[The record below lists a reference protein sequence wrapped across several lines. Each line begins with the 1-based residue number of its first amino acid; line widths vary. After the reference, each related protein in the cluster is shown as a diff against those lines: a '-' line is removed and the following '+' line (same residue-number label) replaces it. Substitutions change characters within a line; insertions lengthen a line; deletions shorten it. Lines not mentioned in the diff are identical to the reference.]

1 MANKTVKTRVF
12 NKHDIETNWAKA
24 VNFIPK
30 KGEIIIYDKDDTHSC
45 PRFKV
50 GDGETVVS
58 SLPFITDVL
67 GKTVFESDE
76 FTSGEEN
83 DLVKFR
89 FKTGENQYGAVLF
102 GKEGSNSGAMIGLE
116 QIEGTRRLN
125 FRASSTPGAIVWSQP
140 EANSQLYFDVNA
152 VNFRTAG
159 YLADATSFRP
169 IADGTKDLGVPG
181 GKFRNIHGKTIYE
194 DGAALPNKYVSK
206 AGTQLTDQNLDDLN
220 SYTNSGT
227 YYASGGNKVTN
238 KPTNIDAFGMSIV
251 RTASGYVTQT
261 LYPANSATDIDTP
274 YIRTYQAGTWTAWS
288 QFITTKKLD
297 LEYEVLGN
305 L

>member
-30 KGEIIIYDKDDTHSC
+30 KGEIIIYDKDDNHQC

-67 GKTVFESDE
+67 GKTIFESDE
-76 FTSGEEN
+76 FTTGEEY
-83 DLVKFR
+83 DLVKYR

-116 QIEGTRRLN
+116 QVEGTRRLN
-125 FRASSTPGAIVWSQP
+125 FRASSTAGAIVWNQP
-140 EANSQLYFDVNA
+140 EANSQLFFDVNK
-152 VNFRTAG
+152 VNFRGSTDVSARQFTENGTA
-159 YLADATSFRP
+159 LT
-169 IADGTKDLGVPG
+169 
-181 GKFRNIHGKTIYE
+181 
-194 DGAALPNKYVSK
+194 NKYVSK
-206 AGTQLTDQNLDDLN
+206 AGTVLTNQNLDDLN
-220 SYTNSGT
+220 SYINSGT
-227 YYASGGNKVTN
+227 YYAQGGNKVTN
-238 KPTNIDAFGMSIV
+238 KPSGIDAFGLSIV
-251 RTASGYVTQT
+251 RTAGGYVTQT
-261 LYPANSATDIDTP
+261 LYPANSATDIDVP
-274 YIRTYQAGTWTAWS
+274 YIRTYQAGTWTTWS
-288 QFITTKKLD
+288 QFLTTRKLD

>member
-30 KGEIIIYDKDDTHSC
+30 KGEIIIYDKDDNHSC

-58 SLPFITDVL
+58 SLPFTTDVL
-67 GKTVFESDE
+67 GKTVFETDE
-76 FTSGEEN
+76 YSTGEEY
-83 DLVKFR
+83 DLVKYR

-125 FRASSTPGAIVWSQP
+125 FRASSTAGAVVWNQP
-140 EANSQLYFDVNA
+140 EANSQLFFDVNR
-152 VNFRTAG
+152 VNFRNATDVSARQFTENGTA
-159 YLADATSFRP
+159 LT
-169 IADGTKDLGVPG
+169 
-181 GKFRNIHGKTIYE
+181 
-194 DGAALPNKYVSK
+194 NKYVSK
-206 AGTQLTDQNLDDLN
+206 AGTLLNNQNLDNLN
-220 SYTNSGT
+220 SYTDSGI
-227 YYASGGNKVTN
+227 YYAQGGNKVTN
-238 KPTNIDAFGMSIV
+238 KPSGIDAFGLSIV

-261 LYPANSATDIDTP
+261 LYPANSAADIDVP
-274 YIRTYQAGTWTAWS
+274 YIRTYQAGTWTTWS
-288 QFITTKKLD
+288 QFLTTRKLD

>member
-30 KGEIIIYDKDDTHSC
+30 KGEIIIYDKDDNHSC

-50 GDGETVVS
+50 GDGGTVVA

-76 FTSGEEN
+76 FTTGEEY
-83 DLVKFR
+83 DLVKYR

-116 QIEGTRRLN
+116 QVEGTRRLN
-125 FRASSTPGAIVWSQP
+125 FRASSTAGAIVWNQP
-140 EANSQLYFDVNA
+140 EANSQLFFDVNR
-152 VNFRTAG
+152 VNFRGSTDVSARQFTENGTA
-159 YLADATSFRP
+159 L
-169 IADGTKDLGVPG
+169 I
-181 GKFRNIHGKTIYE
+181 
-194 DGAALPNKYVSK
+194 NKYVSK
-206 AGTQLTDQNLDDLN
+206 AGTMLNNQNLDDLN
-220 SYTNSGT
+220 SYTDSGT
-227 YYASGGNKVTN
+227 YYAQGGNKVTN
-238 KPTNIDAFGMSIV
+238 KPSGIDAFGLSII

-261 LYPANSATDIDTP
+261 LYPANSASNIDVP
-274 YIRTYQAGTWTAWS
+274 YIRTYQAGTWTTWS
-288 QFITTKKLD
+288 QFLTTRKLD

>member
-30 KGEIIIYDKDDTHSC
+30 KGEIIIYDEDDNHSC

-58 SLPFITDVL
+58 SLPFTTDVL
-67 GKTVFESDE
+67 GKTVFESE
-76 FTSGEEN
+76 EYSAGEEY
-83 DLVKFR
+83 DLVKYR

-102 GKEGSNSGAMIGLE
+102 GKEGSNSGTMIGLE
-116 QIEGTRRLN
+116 QVEGTRRLN
-125 FRASSTPGAIVWSQP
+125 FRASSTAGAIVWSQP
-140 EANSQLYFDVNA
+140 ESGSQLLFDVNK
-152 VNFRTAG
+152 VNFRGSTDVSARQFTENGTA
-159 YLADATSFRP
+159 LT
-169 IADGTKDLGVPG
+169 
-181 GKFRNIHGKTIYE
+181 
-194 DGAALPNKYVSK
+194 NKYVSK
-206 AGTQLTDQNLDDLN
+206 AGTMLNNQNLDDLN
-220 SYTNSGT
+220 SYTDSGT
-227 YYASGGNKVTN
+227 YYAQGGNKVTN
-238 KPTNIDAFGMSIV
+238 KPSGIDAFGLSII

-261 LYPANSATDIDTP
+261 LYPANSAANIDVP
-274 YIRTYQAGTWTAWS
+274 YIRTYQSGAWTAWS

-297 LEYEVLGN
+297 LNYEVLGN